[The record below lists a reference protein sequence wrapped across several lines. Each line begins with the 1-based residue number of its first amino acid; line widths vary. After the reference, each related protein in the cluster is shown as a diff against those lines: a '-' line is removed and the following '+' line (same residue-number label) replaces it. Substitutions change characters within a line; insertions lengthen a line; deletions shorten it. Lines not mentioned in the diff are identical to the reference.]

1 MRNKCDIMK
10 QILIKKSML
19 LEMARPKVERTID
32 PRIWAAMASLCSRTY
47 KSDLGEFA
55 KPLGTTKD
63 VIMAR
68 YVSGLII
75 MKQPCPASAN
85 DIDEI
90 KALKQYG
97 HKLVDELHVPIEEI
111 QTLYNQNC
119 GNLPK
124 AEIKKASANNSTGG
138 FFNQANIDK
147 LKQTKKPSLTSIA
160 KKEIRKYITF
170 TYVAHHTIVGKIA
183 GTEQTVIA
191 VILKGSDNLTYFSL
205 FYHRKN
211 RRNISIADYVVDNNK
226 VHMIKS
232 KDSEEL
238 RHNMLEVSK
247 KYINDD
253 LTCDIDDCELSFIT
267 NDFYELYE
275 IIEDG
280 FKEILNFLED
290 HIDGIDTTQ
299 NTRIEI
305 GTPLYA
311 NLYRKEKGYGQEA
324 QSYSID
330 DISGK
335 EVEFNDYGYTYK
347 SIKVGECIDISGSY
361 YKFLLDVN
369 KVVTSVERS
378 SSMSRSD
385 NYYSKG
391 VKPLYSQNTITNYVP
406 KYKIPYYTT
415 AADAKKDFDGIM
427 NSILLSNNF
436 NNYAFSYGGNWMLT
450 GEYLRASWS
459 YYNFNAISLKGG
471 QYLPALGEL
480 IKLYKKT
487 PAMQNLSGFWW
498 SSTPADKTKFWAYDG
513 SRVKALDIIK
523 DMARVSPI
531 IAIKKNNITLVR
543 LNNYLQLIPTQIYRG
558 DPTSFSKKPVV
569 KLTLDDI
576 KKKYN
581 SLSLITPVLKK
592 YMKEKVPM
600 ASENRYEF
608 MHRDMFNNHWNYT
621 INGIELY
628 KNELFFNYWTG
639 GDSTDEDG
647 SISFYELPRYA
658 GQRSKIYARHAGTT
672 MTLEYEDML
681 LTAQKFLYEI
691 IKKYG
696 E

>member
-1 MRNKCDIMK
+1 
-10 QILIKKSML
+10 ML
-19 LEMARPKVERTID
+19 LEMARPRVERTID

-75 MKQPCPASAN
+75 MKQPCPASVN

-124 AEIKKASANNSTGG
+124 AEIKNTSTNNSTGG
-138 FFNQANIDK
+138 FFNQTNIDN
-147 LKQTKKPSLTSIA
+147 LKQSKKPSLTSIA
-160 KKEIRKYITF
+160 KKEIKKYITF
-170 TYVAHHTIVGKIA
+170 TYVAHHTITAKLVGA
-183 GTEQTVIA
+183 EQTVIT
-191 VILKGSDNLTYFSL
+191 VILKGSDNFTYFSI
-205 FYHRKN
+205 FYQRKN
-211 RRNISIADYVVDNNK
+211 RRDLCVADYVVDNNK
-226 VHMIKS
+226 VYMVKS
-232 KDSEEL
+232 KDSDEL
-238 RHNMLEVSK
+238 RENMFAVSK
-247 KYINDD
+247 NYINDD
-253 LTCDIDDCELSFIT
+253 LSCDVDDCKLSFIA
-267 NDFYELYE
+267 NDFYELYD
-275 IIEDG
+275 IIDEG
-280 FKEILNFLED
+280 FKEVLNFLED
-290 HIDGIDTTQ
+290 HIDGIDTIQ
-299 NTRIEI
+299 KTRIEI

-311 NLYRKEKGYGQEA
+311 NIFRKEKGYGQEV
-324 QSYSID
+324 QNYSID
-330 DISGK
+330 DISGC
-335 EVEFNDYGYTYK
+335 EVEFNDYGYKYK
-347 SIKVGECIDISGSY
+347 SIKVGECIEVDGPY
-361 YKFLLDVN
+361 YKFLLDIN
-369 KVVTSVERS
+369 KVVTSVERTS
-378 SSMSRSD
+378 SLSRSD

-406 KYKIPYYTT
+406 KYKISYYTT

-436 NNYAFSYGGNWMLT
+436 DNYAFSYGGNWMLA

-459 YYNFNAISLKGG
+459 YYDFNAISLKGG

-487 PAMQNLSGFWW
+487 PAMQKLSGFWW

-523 DMARVSPI
+523 DMAHVSPI
-531 IAIKKNNITLVR
+531 IAIKKNNITHMHLNHYLR
-543 LNNYLQLIPTQIYRG
+543 LEPVQIYRG
-558 DPTSFSKKPVV
+558 DPTNFIKKPVV
-569 KLTLDDI
+569 KLTLDDV

-581 SLSLITPVLKK
+581 SLQLIEPVLKK
-592 YMKEKVPM
+592 YMKGKVPM
-600 ASENRYEF
+600 TSENRYEF
-608 MHRDMFNNHWNYT
+608 IHRDMFNNHWNYT

-647 SISFYELPRYA
+647 SISFDELPRYV
-658 GQRSKIYARHAGTT
+658 GQQSRIHASHAGTT
-672 MTLEYEDML
+672 MTLKYEDML

>member
-1 MRNKCDIMK
+1 
-10 QILIKKSML
+10 
-19 LEMARPKVERTID
+19 MARPRVERTID

-75 MKQPCPASAN
+75 MKQPCPSKAT

-111 QTLYNQNC
+111 QTLYNENC

-124 AEIKKASANNSTGG
+124 AEIKKVSTNNSTGG
-138 FFNQANIDK
+138 FFNQSNIDK
-147 LKQTKKPSLTSIA
+147 LKQTKKPSLTTIA
-160 KKEIRKYITF
+160 KKEVKKYITF
-170 TYVAHHTIVGKIA
+170 TYVAHHTITAKLA
-183 GTEQTVIA
+183 GAEQTVIS
-191 VILKGSDNLTYFSL
+191 VILKGDDKHTYFSL
-205 FYHRKN
+205 IYQRKN
-211 RRNISIADYVVDNNK
+211 NRYLCVANYVVDNNK
-226 VHMIKS
+226 VQMIKS
-232 KDSEEL
+232 KDSDEL
-238 RHNMLEVSK
+238 CKNMLDVSK
-247 KYINDD
+247 NYIEDD
-253 LTCDIDDCELSFIT
+253 LKQDIDDCKISFIA
-267 NDFYELYE
+267 NDFYTLYE
-275 IIEDG
+275 IIDDG
-280 FKEILNFLED
+280 FREVLNFLED

-311 NLYRKEKGYGQEA
+311 NLFRKEKGYGQEA
-324 QSYSID
+324 QNYSID

-347 SIKVGECIDISGSY
+347 SIKIGECIDISGSY
-361 YKFLLDVN
+361 YKFLLDIN
-369 KVVTSVERS
+369 KVVTSVERTS
-378 SSMSRSD
+378 SLSRSD

-391 VKPLYSQNTITNYVP
+391 VKPLYSQNTIINYVP

-415 AADAKKDFDGIM
+415 AAAAKKDFDGIM

-436 NNYAFSYGGNWMLT
+436 DNYAFSYGGNWMLA

-459 YYNFNAISLKGG
+459 YYDFDAISLKGG

-487 PAMQNLSGFWW
+487 PAMQKLQGFWW

-513 SRVKALDIIK
+513 SRVKALDIMK
-523 DMARVSPI
+523 DMAHVSPI

-543 LNNYLQLIPTQIYRG
+543 LNSYLRLDPIQIYRG
-558 DPTSFSKKPVV
+558 DPTNFSKKPVV

-581 SLSLITPVLKK
+581 SLSLITPEFKK

-600 ASENRYEF
+600 ASGNRYEF
-608 MHRDMFNNHWNYT
+608 MHRDMFNDHWNYT

-647 SISFYELPRYA
+647 SISFDELPRYV
-658 GQRSKIYARHAGTT
+658 GQQSRIHASHARTT
-672 MTLEYEDML
+672 MTLKYEDML

>member
-1 MRNKCDIMK
+1 
-10 QILIKKSML
+10 ML

-111 QTLYNQNC
+111 QTLYNENC

-124 AEIKKASANNSTGG
+124 AEIKGNTANNSISSGG

-147 LKQTKKPSLTSIA
+147 LKQSKKPSLVNTA
-160 KKEIRKYITF
+160 KQEIKKYITF
-170 TYVAHHTIVGKIA
+170 TYITHHATLENSNKA
-183 GTEQTVIA
+183 SRKVIA
-191 VILKGSDNLTYFSL
+191 VILKGNDNLTYFSL
-205 FYHRKN
+205 IYQ
-211 RRNISIADYVVDNNK
+211 RRNQRYISIADYVVDNKK
-226 VHMIKS
+226 VYMIKS
-232 KDSEEL
+232 KGNDEL
-238 RHNMLEVSK
+238 RENMLAVTK
-247 KYINDD
+247 NYINDD
-253 LTCDIDDCELSFIT
+253 LYCDIDDCEVTFIA
-267 NDFYELYE
+267 NDFSELYS
-275 IIEDG
+275 ILDNN
-280 FKEILNFLED
+280 FKEIINFLED
-290 HIDGIDTTQ
+290 NIDEIDTTQ

-311 NLYRKEKGYGQEA
+311 NLYRKEKGYGQEV

-335 EVEFNDYGYTYK
+335 EVEFNDYGYKYK

-369 KVVTSVERS
+369 KVVTSVERTN
-378 SSMSRSD
+378 SMTRSD

-436 NNYAFSYGGNWMLT
+436 DNYAFSYGGNWMLA

-459 YYNFNAISLKGG
+459 YYDFNAISLKGG

-487 PAMQNLSGFWW
+487 PAMQKLQGFWW

-523 DMARVSPI
+523 DMAHVSPI
-531 IAIKKNNITLVR
+531 IAIKKNNIEWIQLNGYLR
-543 LNNYLQLIPTQIYRG
+543 LDPIQIYRG
-558 DPTSFSKKPVV
+558 DPTNFSKKPVV
-569 KLTLDDI
+569 KLTFDDI

-608 MHRDMFNNHWNYT
+608 IHRDMFNDHWNYT

-647 SISFYELPRYA
+647 SISFDELPRYA
-658 GQRSKIYARHAGTT
+658 GQRSKIHARHAGTT
-672 MTLEYEDML
+672 MALEYEDML

>member
-1 MRNKCDIMK
+1 
-10 QILIKKSML
+10 ML

-124 AEIKKASANNSTGG
+124 AEIKKAPTNNSTGG
-138 FFNQANIDK
+138 FFNQTNIDK
-147 LKQTKKPSLTSIA
+147 LKQTKKPSLTPIA
-160 KKEIRKYITF
+160 KKEIKKYITF
-170 TYVAHHTIVGKIA
+170 TYITHHATLEKN
-183 GTEQTVIA
+183 VIA

-205 FYHRKN
+205 IYQRKN
-211 RRNISIADYVVDNNK
+211 SRHISIADYVVDNKK

-232 KDSEEL
+232 KDSDEL
-238 RHNMLEVSK
+238 RNNMLDVTK
-247 KYINDD
+247 NYINDD
-253 LTCDIDDCELSFIT
+253 LNCDIDDCEVTFIA
-267 NDFYELYE
+267 NDFSELYS
-275 IIEDG
+275 ILNNN
-280 FKEILNFLED
+280 FKEIINFLED
-290 HIDGIDTTQ
+290 NIDEIDTTQ
-299 NTRIEI
+299 NTRIEM

-369 KVVTSVERS
+369 KVVTSVERT
-378 SSMSRSD
+378 SSMNRSD

-436 NNYAFSYGGNWMLT
+436 DNYAFSYGGNWMIA

-459 YYNFNAISLKGG
+459 YYDFNAISLKGG

-487 PAMQNLSGFWW
+487 PAMQKLSGFWW

-513 SRVKALDIIK
+513 SRVKVLDIIK
-523 DMARVSPI
+523 DMAHVSPI
-531 IAIKKNNITLVR
+531 IAIKKNNIEWVQ
-543 LNNYLQLIPTQIYRG
+543 LNNYLRLDPIQIYRG
-558 DPTSFSKKPVV
+558 DPTNFRMKPVV

-592 YMKEKVPM
+592 YMKGKVPM

-608 MHRDMFNNHWNYT
+608 IHRDMFNNHWNYT

-647 SISFYELPRYA
+647 SISFDELPRYV
-658 GQRSKIYARHAGTT
+658 GQQSRIHASHAGTT
-672 MTLEYEDML
+672 MTLKYEDML

>member
-1 MRNKCDIMK
+1 
-10 QILIKKSML
+10 ML
-19 LEMARPKVERTID
+19 LEMARPRVERTID

-111 QTLYNQNC
+111 QTLYNENC

-124 AEIKKASANNSTGG
+124 AEIKGNIANNYTGG

-147 LKQTKKPSLTSIA
+147 LKQTKKPSLTAIA
-160 KKEIRKYITF
+160 KKEIKKYITF
-170 TYVAHHTIVGKIA
+170 TYITHYTTLENNNKASRK
-183 GTEQTVIA
+183 VIA
-191 VILKGSDNLTYFSL
+191 VILKGDDNLTYFSL
-205 FYHRKN
+205 IYQ
-211 RRNISIADYVVDNNK
+211 RRNQRYISIADYVVDNKK
-226 VHMIKS
+226 VYMIKS
-232 KDSEEL
+232 KGNDEL
-238 RHNMLEVSK
+238 RDNMLAVTK
-247 KYINDD
+247 NYIKDD
-253 LTCDIDDCELSFIT
+253 LQCEVDDCEVTFIA
-267 NDFYELYE
+267 NDFSELYS
-275 IIEDG
+275 ILDND
-280 FKEILNFLED
+280 FKEIINFLED
-290 HIDGIDTTQ
+290 NIDEIDTTQ

-335 EVEFNDYGYTYK
+335 EVEFNDYGYKYK

-369 KVVTSVERS
+369 KVVTSIERTS
-378 SSMSRSD
+378 SLSRSD

-391 VKPLYSQNTITNYVP
+391 VKSLYSQNTITNYVP

-436 NNYAFSYGGNWMLT
+436 DNYAFSYGGNWMLA

-459 YYNFNAISLKGG
+459 YYDFNAISLKGG

-487 PAMQNLSGFWW
+487 PAMQKLSGFWW
-498 SSTPADKTKFWAYDG
+498 SSTPADKTKLWAYDG

-523 DMARVSPI
+523 DMAHVSPI

-543 LNNYLQLIPTQIYRG
+543 LNSYLRLDPIQIYRG
-558 DPTSFSKKPVV
+558 DPTNFSKKPVV
-569 KLTLDDI
+569 KLTFDDI

-608 MHRDMFNNHWNYT
+608 IHRDMFNDHWNYT

-647 SISFYELPRYA
+647 SISFDELPRYV
-658 GQRSKIYARHAGTT
+658 GQQSRIHASHAGTT
-672 MTLEYEDML
+672 MTLKYEDML